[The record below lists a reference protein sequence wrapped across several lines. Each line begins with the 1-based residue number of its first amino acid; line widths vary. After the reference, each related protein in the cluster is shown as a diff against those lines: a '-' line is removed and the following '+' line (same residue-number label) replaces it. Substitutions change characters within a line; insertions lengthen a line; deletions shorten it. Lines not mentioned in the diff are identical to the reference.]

1 MDGTYLW
8 DSMVSTGMT
17 ILGFILVVW
26 IGAMVGFVAG
36 LGLGYVVTLPFK
48 EDTRE
53 RVTPIFGVIG
63 GIASVTLAVYWIY
76 F

>member
-1 MDGTYLW
+1 MNGTYLW
-8 DSMVSTGMT
+8 DRMLHMGMT
-17 ILGFILVVW
+17 ILGFIIVVA
-26 IGAMVGFVAG
+26 IGAIVGFWAG

-53 RVTPIFGVIG
+53 WVTPVFGVIG